1 MHTPSVRR
9 KTILFLSSTILLV
22 IASFLAQLATGPA
35 RIPLSSIIEILSGK
49 GEDPWRT
56 IVLEIR
62 LPRAFS
68 GIMVGSLLG
77 VAGLLLQL
85 TLKNPLA
92 EPYLLGLSGG
102 ATLGVVAALAVGLPL
117 GYLTVPIAGA
127 LGAIAAVAA
136 VLGISSRR
144 GYDVYAVVLAGV
156 AVASF
161 SGSLVML
168 LYFFNMELLGYGLL
182 WGLGSLSLV
191 GWRELAVIS
200 ASTAALL
207 LYAFIYS
214 RRLGML
220 MLPEDQAAALGVDP
234 PKLRR
239 NTVIVV
245 GIAVGVVTGF
255 TGPIG
260 FIGLMAPHMARMV
273 VGAEARRLLVSTIPM
288 SAALTVI
295 SDLIVRNTPR
305 GGELPLGTVTALI
318 GVPFLLYLISGR
330 RRG

>member
-1 MHTPSVRR
+1 MYRAR
-9 KTILFLSSTILLV
+9 LRKKTILFIIATTLITL
-22 IASFLAQLATGPA
+22 ASFIAQLVTGPA
-35 RIPLSSIIEILSGK
+35 RIPLSAIFDVFLGRG
-49 GEDPWRT
+49 GEPWKT
-56 IVLEIR
+56 IVLDIR
-62 LPRAFS
+62 LPRALA
-68 GIMVGSLLG
+68 GIIYGSLLG
-77 VAGLLLQL
+77 GAGLSLQL

-102 ATLGVVAALAVGLPL
+102 ATLGVVVALAMGLPL
-117 GYLTVPIAGA
+117 GYFTVPVAGA

-144 GYDVYAVVLAGV
+144 GYDIYAVILAGI

-191 GWRELAVIS
+191 GWKELAAITI
-200 ASTAALL
+200 ATLGLL
-207 LYAFIYS
+207 VYAFRNS
-214 RRLGML
+214 ARLGLL
-220 MLPEDQAAALGVDP
+220 MLPEDQAASMGVDP

-245 GIAVGVVTGF
+245 GVAVGIATGF

-273 VGAEARRLLVSTIPM
+273 VGAESKRLLASTIPM
-288 SAALTVI
+288 AAALTSL
-295 SDLIVRNTPR
+295 SDLLVRNTPGR
-305 GGELPLGTVTALI
+305 GELPLGTVTALL
-318 GVPFLLYLISGR
+318 GVPFLLYLIAR
-330 RRG
+330 KQK